1 MKDSRSL
8 TEATEVGSRVYEKNL
23 VEEMREL
30 GKLRTAV
37 MVEKCLSKN
46 EGVMCPKPRRRH
58 MRHFGEHTD
67 IKVGGELSDII
78 INKAS
83 PPCYSVSP
91 PVRASNPL
99 IQDARFREQRIS
111 QSSTPGV
118 RLEGFG
124 NVGHSRRS
132 QSIPTV
138 A

>member
-8 TEATEVGSRVYEKNL
+8 MEATEVGSRVYEKNL
-23 VEEMREL
+23 VEQMREL

-37 MVEKCLSKN
+37 MVEKCSTKN
-46 EGVMCPKPRRRH
+46 EGVMCPKPRRRL

-78 INKAS
+78 ISKAS
-83 PPCYSVSP
+83 PPFCSVSP

-99 IQDARFREQRIS
+99 IQDVRFRDQRIS

-124 NVGHSRRS
+124 NVDHTRRT
-132 QSIPTV
+132 QSIPTM